1 MCAYK
6 TGGLWVRQT
15 VKLRFNTFTMLN
27 TADYVSYVQHST
39 ETDECQQKNAQVVVR
54 TTASTACTGR
64 FDYFR

>member
-1 MCAYK
+1 
-6 TGGLWVRQT
+6 
-15 VKLRFNTFTMLN
+15 MLN